1 MSDPQLPMWQRWAQ
15 FRFSVIGELLSCPPP
30 TGQLQQAINQLA
42 KKLPSPHRFQP
53 ANQLRAVD
61 HRTMVLQSQDRFG
74 SDRRVGSQNSFGRG
88 CKVGRPGHYCK
99 R

>member
-42 KKLPSPHRFQP
+42 KKTTVTPSIP
-53 ANQLRAVD
+53 
-61 HRTMVLQSQDRFG
+61 TG
-74 SDRRVGSQNSFGRG
+74 
-88 CKVGRPGHYCK
+88 
-99 R
+99 